1 MRAIA
6 IQAFGGP
13 EAIALA
19 DLSRPKPA
27 RGEIL
32 MRVVAAGVNPVDWR
46 IREGRLPA
54 GVTHAFPIVPGWD
67 AAGVVDE
74 LGEGC
79 QRFRKGDRVL
89 AYARKPHVQW
99 GTYAEYVAV
108 PERHVSLMPSNLL
121 FEEAAA
127 IPCVG
132 LTALQAFERAGLQ
145 AGPTLIVLNGS
156 GGVGHLALQLARIA
170 GARSIASAGPKN
182 QEFVLA
188 CGASAGIDYTRDDLV
203 AACRS
208 RFPDGADVVL
218 DALGG
223 EVLPRALEIVK
234 PGGVVVSIAGM
245 IDPELVRA
253 RGARFER
260 ISSAPSGEQLA
271 VLAGHAERKKLKPHV
286 ETIHPLADAA
296 KAQEEVKA
304 GHVRG
309 KRVLAL

>member
-13 EAIALA
+13 EALALH
-19 DLSRPKPA
+19 DLPRPKAA

-32 MRVVAAGVNPVDWR
+32 LRIVAAGVNPVDVK
-46 IREGRLPA
+46 IREGKLPA
-54 GVTHAFPIVPGWD
+54 GVTHGFPLIPGWD

-74 LGEGC
+74 LGEGS
-79 QRFRKGDRVL
+79 QRFRKGDRVFV
-89 AYARKPHVQW
+89 YARKPHVQW

-108 PERHVSLMPSNLL
+108 PERHVALMPSSFL

-127 IPCVG
+127 LPCAG
-132 LTALQAFERAGLQ
+132 LTALQAFERAGLAKGQ
-145 AGPTLIVLNGS
+145 AVVVLNGS

-170 GARSIASAGPKN
+170 GARAIATAGPRN
-182 QEFVLA
+182 QEFILA
-188 CGASAGIDYTRDDLV
+188 CGAAAGIDYTRDDLV
-203 AACRS
+203 AAVRS

-223 EVLPRALEIVK
+223 DVLLPALEVVK
-234 PGGVVVSIAGM
+234 PGGVLVSVAGTL
-245 IDPELVRA
+245 DPDAARA
-253 RGARFER
+253 KGVRFER
-260 ISSAPSGEQLA
+260 ITSAPSGEQLA
-271 VLAGHAERKKLKPHV
+271 VLAAHAERKKLKPHV
-286 ETIHPLADAA
+286 ETIHPLAAA
-296 KAQEEVKA
+296 AQAQEDVKA

>member
-13 EAIALA
+13 EALALL
-19 DLSRPKPA
+19 DLPRPKPA

-32 MRVVAAGVNPVDWR
+32 LRIVAAGVNPVDVK
-46 IREGRLPA
+46 IREGKLPA
-54 GVTHAFPIVPGWD
+54 GVTHGFPLIPGWD

-79 QRFRKGDRVL
+79 QRYRKGDRVL

-108 PERHVSLMPSNLL
+108 PERHVALMPASYL

-127 IPCVG
+127 LPCVG
-132 LTALQAFERAGLQ
+132 LTALQAFERAGLA
-145 AGPTLIVLNGS
+145 AGQDVLVLNGS

-170 GARSIASAGPKN
+170 GARSIATAGPRN

-203 AACRS
+203 AAVRS

-223 EVLPRALEIVK
+223 DVLERAVDVVK
-234 PGGVVVSIAGM
+234 PGGVLVSVAGFL
-245 IDPELVRA
+245 DPELA
-253 RGARFER
+253 RTKGIRFER
-260 ISSAPSGEQLA
+260 VTSAPSGEQLT
-271 VLAGHAERKKLKPHV
+271 VLAGHAGRRKLKPHV
-286 ETIHPLADAA
+286 EKIHPLAEAA
-296 KAQEEVKA
+296 KAQEDVQA

>member
-13 EAIALA
+13 EAMALT
-19 DLSRPKPA
+19 DLPRPKPG

-32 MRVVAAGVNPVDWR
+32 MRIVACGVNPVDWK

-54 GVTHAFPIVPGWD
+54 GVTHAFPIVLGWD

-89 AYARKPHVQW
+89 AYARRAHVQW

-132 LTALQAFERAGLQ
+132 LTALQAFERAGLAKGQ
-145 AGPTLIVLNGS
+145 DIVVLNGS
-156 GGVGHLALQLARIA
+156 GGVGHLALQLAKIA
-170 GARSIASAGPKN
+170 GARAIATAGPRN
-182 QEFVLA
+182 QEFLLA

-203 AACRS
+203 AAVRS
-208 RFPDGADVVL
+208 RFPNGADVVL

-223 EVLPRALEIVK
+223 DVLAPALEVLK
-234 PGGVVVSIAGM
+234 PGGVLVSVAGM
-245 IDPELVRA
+245 LDPEVARA
-253 RGARFER
+253 KGVRFER

-271 VLAGHAERKKLKPHV
+271 VLAAHAERKKLKAHV

-296 KAQEEVKA
+296 KAQEDVKA